1 MILEEVVMQR
11 KEEVNAEANLFDV
24 EQLLRDALKRIDYGT
39 IEITIHDSRVVQV
52 ETSQKTRFNT
62 K

>member
-1 MILEEVVMQR
+1 MH
-11 KEEVNAEANLFDV
+11 KEPKPQDNNLPIV
-24 EQLLRDALKRIDYGT
+24 ESLLREALERIDYGS

-52 ETSQKTRFNT
+52 QTSQKTRFNA